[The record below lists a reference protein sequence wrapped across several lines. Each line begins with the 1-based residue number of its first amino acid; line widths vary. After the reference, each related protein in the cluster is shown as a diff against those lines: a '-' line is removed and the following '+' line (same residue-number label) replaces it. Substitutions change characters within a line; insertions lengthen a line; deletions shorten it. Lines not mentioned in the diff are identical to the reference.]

1 MGVEDE
7 YSGRTR
13 KVKSKGVKPYLPI
26 MGLVLAI
33 AFGAIG
39 YIIGPKLAEVAS
51 KQFNFELTT
60 QIEWVF
66 RGAVFLIGLGIAAI
80 AIGAATPKPKTEK
93 LATERNLAKE
103 RAQRRKEHVASKKRQ
118 REINRRMAED
128 VKRKSGR

>member
-13 KVKSKGVKPYLPI
+13 KKESRGVKPFLPI
-26 MGLVLAI
+26 MGLALAI

-60 QIEWVF
+60 EIEWIF
-66 RGAVFLIGLGIAAI
+66 RGAVFLIGLGIAAM

-103 RAQRRKEHVASKKRQ
+103 REQRRKEHIAAKKRQ
-118 REINRRMAED
+118 REINRKMSEE